1 MILLD
6 ISLFYIS
13 NENCNQNGNA
23 VRKCYQRR
31 KQRESTGTTFILEFL
46 ILPFFNRCF
55 GCYNLKYLLSSN
67 KMVALLQNL
76 TPSYYIRYILLHFL
90 LFKVTRNLI
99 LQIRSIWRKR
109 NANKLYGQEN

>member
-76 TPSYYIRYILLHFL
+76 TPSYYIIDISCYISYFL
-90 LFKVTRNLI
+90 
-99 LQIRSIWRKR
+99 
-109 NANKLYGQEN
+109 KLRGI